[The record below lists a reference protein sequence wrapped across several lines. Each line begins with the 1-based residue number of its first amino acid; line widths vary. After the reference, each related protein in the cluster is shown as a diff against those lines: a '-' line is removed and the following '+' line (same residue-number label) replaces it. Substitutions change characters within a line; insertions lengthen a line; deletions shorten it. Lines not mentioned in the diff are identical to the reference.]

1 MSWNNENLACIL
13 VFPPWQK
20 LGLGQLL
27 MSASYE
33 LARHE
38 VRLGGPERPLS
49 ALGEKS
55 YKSFWSARIARALLA
70 PASTITLT
78 SSSNGNAKSK
88 ASRKVS
94 IHDLSEATFIA
105 PNDIVDTLKDM
116 RIIGGDQSML
126 GSPRKKDGAVRL
138 DKSALKEWCRAR
150 GITVSGGS
158 SRSLPVSGLKGTFYN
173 LTDLDDSETSSEE
186 EEDSMDEDEG

>member
-38 VRLGGPERPLS
+38 GRLGGPERPLS

-78 SSSNGNAKSK
+78 SSTNGHSKSK

-94 IHDLSEATFIA
+94 IHELSEATFIA
-105 PNDIVDTLKDM
+105 PNDIVDTLKEM
-116 RIIGGDQSML
+116 RIIAGEQSVL

-138 DKSALKEWCRAR
+138 EKGALKEWCRAR
-150 GITVSGGS
+150 GIAVPGSS
-158 SRSLPVSGLKGTFYN
+158 SRSLPITGLKGEFYN
-173 LTDLDDSETSSEE
+173 LTDPENSDTSSEE
-186 EEDSMDEDEG
+186 EESMEEDEA